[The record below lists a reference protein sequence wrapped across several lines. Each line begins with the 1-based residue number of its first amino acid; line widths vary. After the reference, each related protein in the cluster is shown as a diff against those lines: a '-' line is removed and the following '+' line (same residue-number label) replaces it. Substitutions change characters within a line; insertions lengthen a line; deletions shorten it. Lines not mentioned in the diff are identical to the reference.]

1 MTPPPG
7 YRPPPPGA
15 RLPPATPRRRAGP
28 PDPGRGGLFK
38 IAAIAA
44 LVIVAL
50 AAAGAAAV
58 YIAGPSNLVRDQ
70 IVARV
75 KSETGR
81 DLEIQGAASFTVF
94 PTLGVSMADVSLS
107 APPGM
112 TAPPLLTVKKLT
124 VSVALMPLL
133 KREVEIKELRLDEP
147 VLNLQRDAD
156 GRASWDFAGLAV
168 HPPARV
174 RLAQAGDPAVAT
186 DAPPS
191 GLPAAP
197 GEGAAP
203 LDRLTL
209 GDIRIARGTLLY
221 VDQRSGAF
229 ENVGGIELKIAAP
242 AFRGTASAEGSFNW
256 RGEKLAAKAEVTSPE
271 QLLQSAAARV
281 LAEIEGETVNVR
293 YDGTVRFADALD
305 AEGNLALSSPSLH
318 RFLAFAQKTK
328 AADGLDRPLTLTGK
342 LSAANNTYTLSGAT
356 GAIDRAKGSG
366 DIAVTTGGARPIV
379 RANLKFAELD
389 LNAILGTEAG
399 AAAAPQPASPGIA
412 PVSPPVSHQ
421 ASPPAPGNSK
431 PQSIED
437 LLKADPAPVAGPK
450 VRGFTRR
457 AGWNDE
463 PYDFTLLNL
472 VDADARLTVGRLL
485 YKEIKV
491 GRSLLTVAL
500 KGSVLRTDFTEV
512 DLYGGKGKGLLAIDA
527 SDAAHP
533 RITAN
538 VALDGVEGRSL
549 LRDAADID
557 WLTGK
562 GRIALGVTGHG
573 KTQRA
578 IMNSLGGSADISFT
592 DGAIVGVNIPGMLRN
607 AAQGRLGG
615 LDSAPTETTDFSKL
629 SSSWAINNGVARN
642 SDLQLVGPLLR
653 VTGEGAVKLG
663 ERALDYTLK
672 PKLVAEPKGQGGTVS
687 LAGIEVPLRIQ
698 GPWEKP
704 KFSPDLKS
712 VIKDPGKA
720 VDTIREIG
728 KQFKGKDANE
738 ILKGLFGGKKS
749 GPSEAA
755 PADAP

>member
-1 MTPPPG
+1 MAPPPG

-15 RLPPATPRRRAGP
+15 RPPPATARRRAGP
-28 PDPGRGGLFK
+28 PDPGRGRGGLFK
-38 IAAIAA
+38 IVAIAA

-58 YIAGPSNLVRDQ
+58 YIAGPSDLVRDQ

-75 KSETGR
+75 KAETGR
-81 DLEIQGAASFTVF
+81 DLEIKGAASFTVF
-94 PTLGVSMADVSLS
+94 PSLGVSMVDVSLS

-156 GRASWDFAGLAV
+156 GRASWEFAGLAV
-168 HPPARV
+168 HSPERV
-174 RLAQAGDPAVAT
+174 RLAQAGGDPAIAT
-186 DAPPS
+186 DAPPA

-197 GEGAAP
+197 GEETAP

-209 GDIRIARGTLLY
+209 GDIQIARGTLLY

-229 ENVGGIELKIAAP
+229 ETVGGIDLTIAAP

-256 RGEKLAAKAEVTSPE
+256 RGEKLAAKAEVTSLE

-281 LAEIEGETVNVR
+281 LAEVKGETVNVR
-293 YDGTVRFADALD
+293 YDGTARFTDALD

-318 RFLAFAQKTK
+318 RFLALAQKTK
-328 AADGLDRPLTLTGK
+328 AADGPDRPLTLTGK

-389 LNAILGTEAG
+389 LNAILGTAAG
-399 AAAAPQPASPGIA
+399 AAAAPQPTA
-412 PVSPPVSHQ
+412 PDATP
-421 ASPPAPGNSK
+421 ASPPASAPAGGK

-437 LLKADPAPVAGPK
+437 LLKADPALPAGPK

-500 KGSVLRTDFTEV
+500 KGSVLKTDFTDV

-527 SDAAHP
+527 SDTAHP

-578 IMNSLGGSADISFT
+578 IMSSLGGSADISFT

-615 LDSAPTETTDFSKL
+615 LDSAPTETTDFSQL

-728 KQFKGKDANE
+728 KQFKGKDTNE

-749 GPSEAA
+749 GSPEAA
-755 PADAP
+755 PAAAP